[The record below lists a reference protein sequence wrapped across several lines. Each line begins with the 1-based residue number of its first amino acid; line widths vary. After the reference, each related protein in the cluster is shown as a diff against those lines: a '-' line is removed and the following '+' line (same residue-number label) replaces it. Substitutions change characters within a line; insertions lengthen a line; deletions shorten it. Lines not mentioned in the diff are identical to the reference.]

1 MEGWDGQWVWLQGT
15 WAERVLGPALTLG
28 RSFLLSAWTPYGNP
42 ADFPQGWDTASMY
55 GAFVQIKRCSAQQ
68 ARQKKDSRSS
78 GHGLEEKCGLD
89 ELPLMPAWPGGLVQ
103 DTA

>member
-1 MEGWDGQWVWLQGT
+1 METQ
-15 WAERVLGPALTLG
+15 LTFLRAVIP
-28 RSFLLSAWTPYGNP
+28 RSA
-42 ADFPQGWDTASMY
+42 ASMY

-89 ELPLMPAWPGGLVQ
+89 ELPLVPAWPGGLVQ